1 MIATT
6 PEHIAVLLLREF
18 WAVDLCKIAFIDGSV
33 LRYSGH
39 ALSASWGGYTWAGG
53 GPLFHRDSTKQ
64 IRGLE
69 ADSLTV
75 EIAPRE
81 TDMLLGLPMMQAVQN
96 GALDGARFSLY
107 RGHAAVPGGAL
118 AGAILKF
125 QGEVQEVQS
134 DLRIHLTI
142 KSDLVKLDA
151 PIPRDVWQ
159 PGCSR
164 TLYDAGCGVSRAT
177 FMYFT
182 SAAGGSTRAMVKTAA
197 LPHAAGYYESGELR
211 FTSGA
216 NAGARR
222 SVRLQPDT
230 TTLHLS
236 YPLLHA
242 VTPGDQFQLWPG
254 CAHTW
259 DECQSK
265 FANGSSF
272 NGQPFVPSPETA
284 L

>member
-6 PEHIAVLLLREF
+6 PEHIAVLNSREF
-18 WAVDLCKIAFIDGSV
+18 WAVDLYQITFIDDSV

-39 ALSASWGGYTWAGG
+39 ALSTSWGGYTWAGG
-53 GPLFHRDSTKQ
+53 GPLFHRGQTRQ

-75 EIAPRE
+75 DITPRE
-81 TDMLLGLPMMQAVQN
+81 TDMLFGLPMMQAVQN
-96 GALDGARFSLY
+96 GALDGAQFALY

-125 QGEVQEVQS
+125 RGEVQEVFS
-134 DLRIHLTI
+134 DLTIRLTI
-142 KSDLVKLDA
+142 KSDLINLDA

-164 TLYDAGCGVSRAT
+164 TLYDAGCGVSRAA
-177 FMYFT
+177 FMYT
-182 SAAGGSTRAMVKTAA
+182 SSAAGGSTRSLVKTTT
-197 LPHAAGYYESGELR
+197 LPHPAGYYDSGELR
-211 FTSGA
+211 FISGA

-222 SVRLQPDT
+222 SVRVQPDT
-230 TTLHLS
+230 VTLQLS
-236 YPLLHA
+236 YPLLHT
-242 VTPGDQFQLWPG
+242 VSPGDQFQLWPG

-265 FANGSSF
+265 FANGSAF

>member
-1 MIATT
+1 MIAAA
-6 PEHIAVLLLREF
+6 PEHIAVLNSREF
-18 WAVDLCKIAFIDGSV
+18 WAVDLYQITFIDESV

-39 ALSASWGGYTWAGG
+39 ALSTSWGGYTWAGG
-53 GPLFHRDSTKQ
+53 GPLFRRGATKQ

-69 ADSLTV
+69 ADSLSVDIT
-75 EIAPRE
+75 PRE

-96 GALDGARFSLY
+96 GALDGARISLY

-125 QGEVQEVQS
+125 RGEVQEVQS
-134 DLRIHLTI
+134 DLTIRLTI
-142 KSDLVKLDA
+142 KSDLIKLDA

-159 PGCSR
+159 PGCRR
-164 TLYDAGCGVSRAT
+164 TLYDTGCGVSRAA
-177 FMYFT
+177 FVHT
-182 SAAGGSTRAMVKTAA
+182 SAAASGSTRALVKTTT
-197 LPHAAGYYESGELR
+197 LPHPAGYYDSGELR

-222 SVRLQPDT
+222 SVRSQPDT
-230 TTLHLS
+230 TTLNLS
-236 YPLLHA
+236 YPLLHSVSA
-242 VTPGDQFQLWPG
+242 GDEYQLWPG

-259 DECQSK
+259 DECKSK
-265 FANGSSF
+265 FANGPGF
-272 NGQPFVPSPETA
+272 NGQPFVPTPETV

>member
-1 MIATT
+1 MIATSA
-6 PEHIAVLLLREF
+6 EHIAVLLTREF
-18 WAVDLCKIAFIDGSV
+18 WAVDLYEIAFLDGSV

-39 ALSASWGGYTWAGG
+39 ALSTSWGGYTWAGG
-53 GPLFHRDSTKQ
+53 GPLFHRGSTKQ

-69 ADSLTV
+69 ADSLSV
-75 EIAPRE
+75 EITPRE
-81 TDMLLGLPMMQAVQN
+81 TDTLFGLPMMQAVQN
-96 GALDGARFSLY
+96 GALDGAKFALY

-125 QGEVQEVQS
+125 RGEVQEVQS
-134 DLRIHLTI
+134 DLTIRLAI
-142 KSDLVKLDA
+142 KSDLIKLDA

-164 TLYDAGCGVSRAT
+164 TLYATGCDVSRAAY
-177 FMYFT
+177 MHS
-182 SAAGGSTRAMVKTAA
+182 SAAVSGSTRSMVKTAT
-197 LPHAAGYYESGELR
+197 LPHAAGYYDGGELR
-211 FTSGA
+211 FISGA
-216 NAGARR
+216 NGGARR
-222 SVRLQPDT
+222 GVRIQPDT
-230 TTLHLS
+230 VTLHLS

-254 CAHTW
+254 CSHAK

-265 FANGSSF
+265 FANGASF